1 MSMTTS
7 FIVCLGLS
15 PPLQAWNS
23 WDNLR
28 AVSQV
33 GCDIV
38 SRLVVVILRG
48 VALHPPGGISFGF
61 LFLQMPSP
69 SSIGL
74 LSASYTVTIHRP
86 LRLLP
91 PAPDSSPHCALRLPH
106 GTHALFALALA
117 PAFVYLPCRLALPH
131 MSCAD
136 LLIDPTYARALA
148 SCGRANPCLIPACG
162 WTRKRGSARDARPRS
177 RAQGA
182 RLAPSLSPLRLRRGA
197 HAMERAQVALLL
209 VREREQQRDA
219 FAPRTQLRPL
229 PPRTC
234 ASRPR
239 TSCISSACRWGG
251 DDEAHRRLDEDR
263 EARRQRWECR
273 WRWRWPLRFGT
284 LSFCPP
290 AFAFALALALVPTFA
305 HTLAPHLAPR
315 PRDADVNLVRCGT
328 RRLQAAPRW
337 RSAGA
342 GTGAARAHPPL
353 PIALP
358 PHGRSAQYAYALR
371 RVGGHGC
378 GRVHGRM
385 ERTMHASSHSRRSS
399 CYRGVAVFYVDTEG
413 AGSADLGILLCLD
426 AHSRAAGGGNG
437 EMRVRTWNAG
447 LKNGSQVEVYN
458 PLHWVWYWGSE
469 WIQLAS
475 VETSQVQ
482 ESVFDTASMTGSKR
496 ATVGGEK
503 ADDIATHAA
512 DSVTVKTSFR
522 KTVAKCRL
530 NGLIQSE
537 VHWEHKCSKNICI
550 QSRMHKSEKQAP
562 SMYTNTCLDPEGT
575 LYYNDLDSFTGD
587 RVVKYKIYQVTV
599 TEKHNNSTLLVHI
612 NFYHKR
618 RILATPRNYR
628 ADMGSLAG
636 TVTTADMDDHT
647 CDTGKWQDL
656 DICYA
661 TAMIRKYDDDTPI
674 TVAVKSLNNSTAT
687 IEDKSIEFFAREI
700 GWSHRIQTKLG
711 DGICANWNNDRVVFY
726 HDDVWTTDFN
736 FIPFEYSTKKKLG
749 IEAADTVVFDKT
761 VTWKFKDLTE

>member
-1 MSMTTS
+1 
-7 FIVCLGLS
+7 
-15 PPLQAWNS
+15 
-23 WDNLR
+23 DNLR

-61 LFLQMPSP
+61 LFLQMPSTF
-69 SSIGL
+69 SSIRH
-74 LSASYTVTIHRP
+74 T
-86 LRLLP
+86 
-91 PAPDSSPHCALRLPH
+91 
-106 GTHALFALALA
+106 
-117 PAFVYLPCRLALPH
+117 
-131 MSCAD
+131 
-136 LLIDPTYARALA
+136 RALLHHADGRIPA
-148 SCGRANPCLIPACG
+148 SFQHADGRANEAQLG
-162 WTRKRGSARDARPRS
+162 MRVLVRGRRVHASLP
-177 RAQGA
+177 
-182 RLAPSLSPLRLRRGA
+182 PLSPLRLRRGA

-305 HTLAPHLAPR
+305 HTLAPILLLAPVTPTSIWCGAGHAGSKLRRDGEARVRVRVRREHILPSPSRSLLMGGRRSMHMRYAGWVGMGAGVYMGVWSAPCTR
-315 PRDADVNLVRCGT
+315 PRT
-328 RRLQAAPRW
+328 RAGRRAIEASLSSTWIRRARAPRIW
-337 RSAGA
+337 VYFCVWMR
-342 GTGAARAHPPL
+342 TRAPL
-353 PIALP
+353 E
-358 PHGRSAQYAYALR
+358 
-371 RVGGHGC
+371 VVMEKC
-378 GRVHGRM
+378 GSD
-385 ERTMHASSHSRRSS
+385 TFSR
-399 CYRGVAVFYVDTEG
+399 FQ
-413 AGSADLGILLCLD
+413 
-426 AHSRAAGGGNG
+426 
-437 EMRVRTWNAG
+437 TWNAG

-496 ATVGGEK
+496 ATVGE
-503 ADDIATHAA
+503 
-512 DSVTVKTSFR
+512 R
-522 KTVAKCRL
+522 KQMISQHTQTVAKCRL

-550 QSRMHKSEKQAP
+550 QSRMHKSREAGTVDVHEHLLGSAQITFNRQEDH
-562 SMYTNTCLDPEGT
+562 YPEGT

-612 NFYHKR
+612 NFYHQTEDTR
-618 RILATPRNYR
+618 HAEFLALDP
-628 ADMGSLAG
+628 AG

-687 IEDKSIEFFAREI
+687 IEDKRER
-700 GWSHRIQTKLG
+700 SHRIQTKLG

>member
-61 LFLQMPSP
+61 LFLQMPSTF
-69 SSIGL
+69 SSIRH
-74 LSASYTVTIHRP
+74 T
-86 LRLLP
+86 
-91 PAPDSSPHCALRLPH
+91 
-106 GTHALFALALA
+106 
-117 PAFVYLPCRLALPH
+117 
-131 MSCAD
+131 
-136 LLIDPTYARALA
+136 RALLHHADGRIPA
-148 SCGRANPCLIPACG
+148 SFQHADGRANEAQLG
-162 WTRKRGSARDARPRS
+162 MRVLVRGRRVHASLP
-177 RAQGA
+177 
-182 RLAPSLSPLRLRRGA
+182 PLSPLRLRRGA

-273 WRWRWPLRFGT
+273 WRWRWPLR
-284 LSFCPP
+284 
-290 AFAFALALALVPTFA
+290 LVPSRSA
-305 HTLAPHLAPR
+305 HPPSPSSRSRPRSHLRPPLAPHLAPR
-315 PRDADVNLVRCGT
+315 PRDADSIWCGAGHAGSKL
-328 RRLQAAPRW
+328 RRYAYALAHSQRW

-342 GTGAARAHPPL
+342 GTVCICAT
-353 PIALP
+353 
-358 PHGRSAQYAYALR
+358 Q
-371 RVGGHGC
+371 VGGHGA
-378 GRVHGRM
+378 GVYMAYGAHHARVL
-385 ERTMHASSHSRRSS
+385 ALAQVVVLSRR
-399 CYRGVAVFYVDTEG
+399 RVFYVDRR
-413 AGSADLGILLCLD
+413 ARLRGSGITFVLD
-426 AHSRAAGGGNG
+426 AHSRAAEVVMEKCGSDTCHV
-437 EMRVRTWNAG
+437 RVAFKSESVTPGFVEKSHPAG
-447 LKNGSQVEVYN
+447 LTRSYLNTCTLIDPVDCFIVPLHFYHIFALPDLECRPQNGSQVEVYN

-496 ATVGGEK
+496 ATVGE
-503 ADDIATHAA
+503 
-512 DSVTVKTSFR
+512 R
-522 KTVAKCRL
+522 KQMISQHTQTVAKCRL

-550 QSRMHKSEKQAP
+550 QSRMHKSREAGTVDVHEHLLGSAQITFNRQEDH
-562 SMYTNTCLDPEGT
+562 YPEGT

-612 NFYHKR
+612 NFYHQTEDTR
-618 RILATPRNYR
+618 HAEFLALDP
-628 ADMGSLAG
+628 AG

-736 FIPFEYSTKKKLG
+736 PLNIQQKHWASKWQTL
-749 IEAADTVVFDKT
+749 
-761 VTWKFKDLTE
+761 